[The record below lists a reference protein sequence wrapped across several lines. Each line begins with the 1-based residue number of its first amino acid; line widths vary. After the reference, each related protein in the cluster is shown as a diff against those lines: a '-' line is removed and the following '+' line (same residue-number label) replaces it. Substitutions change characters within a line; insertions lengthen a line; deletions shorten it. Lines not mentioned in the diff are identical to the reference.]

1 MNLNI
6 LDEKGELDTF
16 KDMNGNE
23 KNLEYRYLEY
33 NADDFVLCIY
43 AELPILTNG
52 NKIATSDNI
61 NFEVGDEFN
70 YYIVVQSV
78 DETGH
83 LTSACKSKQSE
94 QYKYLL
100 MERNKIAAEL
110 EKSTTHAASLT
121 NNFVELTEWLIASI
135 PALSE

>member
-1 MNLNI
+1 LNI
-6 LDEKGELDTF
+6 LNEKGEIETF
-16 KDMNGNE
+16 QDMNGNE

-33 NADDFVLCIY
+33 NIDGFVICIY
-43 AELPILTNG
+43 TELPILTNS

-61 NFEVGDEFN
+61 NFESGDEFD

-78 DETGH
+78 DEAGN
-83 LTSACKSKQSE
+83 LTSACKLKQSE

-100 MERNKIAAEL
+100 IERNKLALEL

-121 NNFVELTEWLIASI
+121 NNFVELTDWLIASI

>member
-1 MNLNI
+1 MNI
-6 LDEKGELDTF
+6 LDKNGEIEVF
-16 KDMNGNE
+16 KDENGND

-33 NADDFVLCIY
+33 NIDGFVICIY
-43 AELPILTNG
+43 TELPILTNG

-61 NFEVGDEFN
+61 NFESGDEFD
-70 YYIVVQSV
+70 YYIIVQSV
-78 DETGH
+78 DESGN

-100 MERNKIAAEL
+100 VERNKLALEL
-110 EKSTTHAASLT
+110 EKSITHAASLT
-121 NNFVELTEWLIASI
+121 NNFVELTDWLIASI